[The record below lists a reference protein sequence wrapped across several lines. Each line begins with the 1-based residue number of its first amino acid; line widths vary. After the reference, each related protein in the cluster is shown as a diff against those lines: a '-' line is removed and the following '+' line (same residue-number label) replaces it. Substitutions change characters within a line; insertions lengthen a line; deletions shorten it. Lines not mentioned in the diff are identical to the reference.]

1 MSIVERAE
9 YKGKPTLVMKRTED
23 DKFPFAFGI
32 SKAKLILEN
41 IEKRKKMNTMRN
53 FQSLIMRLPLAW

>member
-1 MSIVERAE
+1 MSIIERAE
-9 YKGKPTLVMKRTED
+9 YKGKPTLVMKRSEE

-41 IEKRKKMNTMRN
+41 IEEIRKFVAENS
-53 FQSLIMRLPLAW
+53 QPE